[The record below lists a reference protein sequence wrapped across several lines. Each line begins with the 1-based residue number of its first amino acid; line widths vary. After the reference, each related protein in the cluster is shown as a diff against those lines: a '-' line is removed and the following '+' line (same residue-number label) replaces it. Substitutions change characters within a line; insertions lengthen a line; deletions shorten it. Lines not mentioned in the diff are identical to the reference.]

1 LLKVSAATMEVW
13 MRRLATVMLAMV
25 TVACVGEIK
34 GDLAGGEDRDPDAAT
49 PPPSG
54 QADAREGI
62 ADANEGT
69 PDADPNAPDADPGAP
84 DAGLDD
90 FLTCREAG
98 PAPSPASGMHNAG
111 AACMS
116 CHGAGGGAPRWY
128 AAGTLFQANRI
139 NGRAGVNVTVKDA
152 NGKIVNMVS
161 ANNGN
166 FWTPEPLVYPL
177 YVFASLCPD
186 INSMGQEV
194 PDGANCN
201 GCHNGNIRGR
211 ITLEN

>member
-1 LLKVSAATMEVW
+1 

-34 GDLAGGEDRDPDAAT
+34 GDLVGGEDRDPDAST

-54 QADAREGI
+54 QPDAREGI
-62 ADANEGT
+62 PDANVDT
-69 PDADPNAPDADPGAP
+69 PDADLPDADPNAPDATP
-84 DAGLDD
+84 
-90 FLTCREAG
+90 FLTCREPG

-111 AACMS
+111 LSCMT
-116 CHGAGGGAPRWY
+116 CHGASGGAPRWY
-128 AAGTLFQANRI
+128 AAGTLYEADRQT
-139 NGRAGVNVTVKDA
+139 GRAGVNVTVQDA

-186 INSMGQEV
+186 INSMGQQV

-201 GCHNGNIRGR
+201 GCHNNVTRGR
-211 ITLEN
+211 IRLETP

>member
-1 LLKVSAATMEVW
+1 MEVW
-13 MRRLATVMLAMV
+13 MKWLATAVLAMV
-25 TVACVGEIK
+25 TAACVGEIK
-34 GDLAGGEDRDPDAAT
+34 GGLAEGEDRDPDAAT

-54 QADAREGI
+54 PDARP
-62 ADANEGT
+62 GT
-69 PDADPNAPDADPGAP
+69 PDAGDDTPDANLADADPLAPDAAP
-84 DAGLDD
+84 DN
-90 FLTCREAG
+90 FLVCREPG
-98 PAPSPASGMHNAG
+98 PAPSPASGNHNAG

-128 AAGTLFQANRI
+128 AAGTVFEANRI
-139 NGRAGVNVTVKDA
+139 DGRAGVNITVKDA
-152 NGKIVNMVS
+152 NEKIVNMVT

-186 INSMGQEV
+186 INSMGQQV
-194 PDGANCN
+194 PEGANCN
-201 GCHNGNIRGR
+201 GCHNGSVRGR

>member
-1 LLKVSAATMEVW
+1 MEVW
-13 MRRLATVMLAMV
+13 MKWLATAVLAMV
-25 TVACVGEIK
+25 TAACVGEIK
-34 GDLAGGEDRDPDAAT
+34 GDLVEGEDRDPDAAT

-54 QADAREGI
+54 QPDARQG
-62 ADANEGT
+62 APDAAEGT
-69 PDADPNAPDADPGAP
+69 PDAGGADADPLAPDAAP
-84 DAGLDD
+84 DN
-90 FLTCREAG
+90 FLVCREPG

-111 AACMS
+111 EACMQ
-116 CHGAGGGAPRWY
+116 CHGAGGIAPRWY
-128 AAGTLFQANRI
+128 AAGTLYQANRVT
-139 NGRAGVNVTVKDA
+139 GRAGVNVTVKDA
-152 NGKIVNMVS
+152 NNKIVNMVS

-201 GCHNGNIRGR
+201 GCHNGGVRGR